1 MDNSKIIKPY
11 VVCIPTYK
19 RYKLVLQQTLKTL
32 FLNNISS
39 HLVYLFVA
47 NENEKKKYKSEIDNY
62 LNNSIDKNINN
73 SSSKIINRKTKKKN
87 KKKDKNFLINTKTL
101 KRFSKINNTD
111 NHNTNNI
118 NSNNINSNN
127 RNSNNSNS
135 NNSNNSISKNSNS
148 NNSKNSNSK
157 KLKAQK
163 NKFNKYIKNINI
175 VIGFKGLKNQR
186 NYISQYFS
194 NNQKIL
200 QLDDD
205 IKDILKLKYDVSDP
219 KNRKKYSLHSVKYLH
234 KFIVNAFNTCINN
247 NIYLWGI
254 YPVNNAYFMKPD
266 KSFDLKFIV
275 GPMFGI
281 INRKNQN
288 LKLTVDEKENV
299 ERTLQYYNLDK
310 KVLRFNNVTI
320 KTTYFKTPGGM
331 QSNKRNDK
339 QRMKN
344 ALKSAEY
351 LHKKYP
357 HMTKIYLGKKSG
369 WPELKLKNI

>member
-1 MDNSKIIKPY
+1 MDNTKIIKPY

-39 HLVYLFVA
+39 NLVYLFVA
-47 NENEKKKYKSEIDNY
+47 NENEKKKYKSVINNY
-62 LNNSIDKNINN
+62 LINNSIDKNINGK
-73 SSSKIINRKTKKKN
+73 SKKKN
-87 KKKDKNFLINTKTL
+87 KKNNKKLLKNKKTS
-101 KRFSKINNTD
+101 KRFDKINNT
-111 NHNTNNI
+111 NHYNNSNI
-118 NSNNINSNN
+118 NNSNSNNS
-127 RNSNNSNS
+127 NSNNSNS
-135 NNSNNSISKNSNS
+135 NNSNN
-148 NNSKNSNSK
+148 NNFNSK
-157 KLKAQK
+157 KSKIQK

-175 VIGFKGLKNQR
+175 VVGFKGLKNQR

-205 IKDILKLKYDVSDP
+205 VKDILKLKYDVSDP
-219 KNRKKYSLHSVKYLH
+219 KNRKKYSLHSIKNLH

-266 KSFDLKFIV
+266 KSFNLKFIV

-281 INRKNQN
+281 INRKNKD

-331 QSNKRNDK
+331 QSNKRNDV

-369 WPELKLKNI
+369 WPELKLIN

>member
-1 MDNSKIIKPY
+1 MDNKKIIKPY

-39 HLVYLFVA
+39 NLVYLFVA

-62 LNNSIDKNINN
+62 LINNIIDKNINQK
-73 SSSKIINRKTKKKN
+73 SKKKN
-87 KKKDKNFLINTKTL
+87 KKNKKIDKKLLINIKTL
-101 KRFSKINNTD
+101 KRISKINNT
-111 NHNTNNI
+111 NNYNNS
-118 NSNNINSNN
+118 NSNNFNSC
-127 RNSNNSNS
+127 NSNNSNS
-135 NNSNNSISKNSNS
+135 NIF
-148 NNSKNSNSK
+148 NSK
-157 KLKAQK
+157 KSKIQK

-175 VIGFKGLKNQR
+175 VVGFKGLKNQR

-205 IKDILKLKYDVSDP
+205 VKDILKLKYDVSDP
-219 KNRKKYSLHSVKYLH
+219 KNRKKYSLHSIKNLH

-266 KSFDLKFIV
+266 KSLNLKFIV

-281 INRKNQN
+281 INRKNKN

-320 KTTYFKTPGGM
+320 KTTYFKTSGGM

-369 WPELKLKNI
+369 WPELKLINF